1 MSKLP
6 SARLALVTLSL
17 FTLAACGGSSGAS
30 LSASNPNFFRG
41 SVSDGA
47 MTGAFNSSGYNKTQV
62 RNLLTA
68 TCDGRLSGFA
78 TQSRSDGLVAFTAT
92 CPTWKSGARAVE
104 YERTNGS
111 NVLIEI
117 TGSDGSGNLYFDRIE
132 TAI

>member
-1 MSKLP
+1 MNILP
-6 SARLALVTLSL
+6 SARRALATLSL

-30 LSASNPNFFRG
+30 LSASNPNFFSS
-41 SVSDGA
+41 SVSDGT

-68 TCDGRLSGFA
+68 TCDGRLSGFG

-92 CPTWKSGARAVE
+92 CPTWKNGARSVE
-104 YERTNGS
+104 YERTTVS

-117 TGSDGSGNLYFDRIE
+117 TGSDGLGNLSYNRIE
-132 TAI
+132 TAV